1 MKIAKKIFG
10 LFILLI
16 SLLFCVSINAAEKN
30 RLDAKDFITE
40 SNEDQTTE
48 INNFLITCKTR
59 KMDAFFSKGVY
70 KFNGTVVLAD
80 GVSLFGEEGT
90 IFRGTGTT
98 YQSYIR
104 DTKEKVTNITI
115 DHIIFDNVTMYFQNS
130 NSTNITIKNNI
141 FANAKRV
148 DLSISTGLQPVNNQN
163 GGEWTG
169 YYIAKNHKTITIKS
183 NLFFRDEN
191 SLGRCL
197 SIYYTENALIQ
208 DNYFGIVEDID
219 NSIVSPETKALK
231 EEAIASGILSEKSN
245 QGYFMSAINVI
256 NSDKNAKIIGNHFSI
271 NTDISEERYEDRS
284 QSTDG
289 YNRDHIIYAKM
300 FNGLEVVGNY
310 FKGMNKN
317 QDGGIKFRNGENLL
331 IHKNVLEDTMIL
343 LYVQNANTNLW
354 FRNVHI
360 KENIFINRFY
370 TTDSYTSSI
379 TKIKKNFS
387 AEFLFLLMNY
397 EQTADVT
404 NITIESN
411 KMISPKFANEEVRI
425 DNLNYAMPT
434 NVTVRNNI
442 NSIVNQSIRTQIVR
456 TNGKATWYDSNT
468 SGPNFSNVSNET
480 EVFVMDTSAYEDLS
494 VDALVNLNE
503 VAFELQERKLVTN
516 AKQIFVDGTLYNDQD
531 LAYGEHTIFLTDPTT
546 VPLVVEG
553 TTRTL
558 QTNLFTAQKIL
569 VERTYKITFENNQHG
584 NRIENQYL
592 SKLPDELPVLSEDGY
607 IFGGWFLDENFTQEA
622 IAGKTIEQDTDLYA
636 KWTKVY
642 TITYN
647 NLGHGAMPESLSNV
661 LALPA
666 SLPMLVEEG
675 YTFGGWYLDA
685 EFTTKAIENTS
696 ISEDVTLYA
705 KWDKIPVYTITF
717 DSQGGTSVASISLLK
732 GSKLDE
738 LQEPTKEGYVFK
750 GWYADKEYTTLWNI
764 DDIIERDITLYA
776 KWDKIPVYTVT
787 FDSQGG
793 TSIASVS
800 LTKGSKLDKLQEPTK
815 EGYVFKGWYVDKE
828 YTTLWNIDDIVERD
842 ITLYAKWDN
851 IPQQFKVTFQYVG
864 GGIFTEGTAV
874 ENEYLSRPEDET
886 IPGYR
891 LDGWYLDEACTTP
904 FDFEKDYIIK
914 DTVLYGKWVSMEVG
928 YTITYQTNGHG
939 KAPAKKTEAYKLPNP
954 LPVLTE
960 AGYDFGGWFT
970 DKDLKTPAVAGATI
984 QANTT
989 LYAKWTKKAIYYT
1002 VTFIVE
1008 DTVIDTLAVLESGR
1022 LTRPEDPLKEG
1033 YTFYGWYEDETY
1045 TTQWDFEQDAVLGHI
1060 TLYGVYVRNEPVSSG
1075 NNSSILLYILI
1086 PSVCILACGG
1096 FAGIIIF
1103 KKRKK

>member
-1 MKIAKKIFG
+1 MKLAKKIFS

-16 SLLFCVSINAAEKN
+16 SLLFCVSINAAEKK
-30 RLDAKDFITE
+30 RLDAKDFI
-40 SNEDQTTE
+40 SNTSEDQTSE
-48 INNFLITCKTR
+48 INTFLTTCKTR

-70 KFNGTVVLAD
+70 KFNGTIVLAD

-130 NSTNITIKNNI
+130 NSTNITIEHSI

-169 YYIAKNHKTITIKS
+169 YYIAKNHKTIAIRS

-191 SLGRCL
+191 SLGRCI

-219 NSIVSPETKALK
+219 KSIVSPETKALK
-231 EEAIASGILSEKSN
+231 EEAMASGILSETSN

-379 TKIKKNFS
+379 TNIKKNFS

-397 EQTADVT
+397 EQTADVRD
-404 NITIESN
+404 ITIESN

-456 TNGKATWYDSNT
+456 TNGKTTWYDSNT
-468 SGPNFSNVSNET
+468 SGPNFTNVAEDST
-480 EVFVMDTSAYEDLS
+480 VFTMDTSAYEDIS

-516 AKQIFVDGTLYNDQD
+516 AKQIYVDGTLYDDKD
-531 LAYGEHTIFLTDPTT
+531 LAYGEHYIFLTDPTT

-569 VERTYKITFENNQHG
+569 VERSYKIAFETNQHG
-584 NRIENQYL
+584 ATVEEEYSPKI
-592 SKLPDELPVLSEDGY
+592 PTELPTLSEDGY
-607 IFGGWFLDENFTQEA
+607 IFGGWYIDESLTQKANPGE
-622 IAGKTIEQDTDLYA
+622 KIEQDVVLYA
-636 KWTKVY
+636 KWTKLHNV
-642 TITYN
+642 TYN
-647 NLGHGAMPESLSNV
+647 TLGHGAALEGLSNV
-661 LALPA
+661 LALPEI
-666 SLPMLVEEG
+666 LPVLNEEG
-675 YTFGGWYLDA
+675 YIFDGWYLDT
-685 EFTTKAIENTS
+685 EFTVKAIENTSITEDIILYAKWIKLYTVTYNTLGHGAALEALSNVLALPERLPMLNEVGYIFNGWYLDTEFTVKAIENTS
-696 ISEDVTLYA
+696 ISED
-705 KWDKIPVYTITF
+705 
-717 DSQGGTSVASISLLK
+717 
-732 GSKLDE
+732 
-738 LQEPTKEGYVFK
+738 
-750 GWYADKEYTTLWNI
+750 
-764 DDIIERDITLYA
+764 ITLYA
-776 KWDKIPVYTVT
+776 KWTKIPVYTVT

-793 TSIASVS
+793 TMVEALVLIE
-800 LTKGSKLDKLQEPTK
+800 GSKLTELTVPLRT
-815 EGYVFKGWYVDKE
+815 GYIFRGWYIDLE
-828 YTTLWNIDDIVERD
+828 YSALWNIDDVINKDV
-842 ITLYAKWDN
+842 TLYAKWDT
-851 IPQQFKVTFQYVG
+851 QTQYTVTFQYVG
-864 GGIFTEGTAV
+864 GGVFTTLTVV
-874 ENEYLSRPEDET
+874 ENGFLSRPEDQV
-886 IPGYR
+886 ISGHR
-891 LDGWYLDEACTTP
+891 LDAWYKDEACTVA
-904 FDFEKDYIIK
+904 FDFEKDPIIE
-914 DTVLYGKWVSMEVG
+914 DTILYGKWVSIEVG

-939 KAPAKKTEAYKLPNP
+939 IAQAEANGAMKLPNP

-960 AGYDFGGWFT
+960 AGYVFGGWYT
-970 DKDLKTPAVAGATI
+970 DKDFKTPAVAGTSI

-989 LYAKWTKKAIYYT
+989 LYAKWTKQAIYYT
-1002 VTFIVE
+1002 VTFMVE
-1008 DTVIDTLAVLESGR
+1008 DTVIDAVSVLESGK
-1022 LTRPEDPLKEG
+1022 LTRPEDPYKEG
-1033 YTFYGWYEDETY
+1033 FTFYGWYEDETY
-1045 TTQWDFEQDAVLGHI
+1045 TTQWNFEKDAVLGPV
-1060 TLYGVYVRNEPVSSG
+1060 TLYGIFVGSKPASS
-1075 NNSSILLYILI
+1075 NNGSSILLYILI
-1086 PSVCILACGG
+1086 PSVCVLACGG
-1096 FAGIIIF
+1096 FGGVGIF
-1103 KKRKK
+1103 